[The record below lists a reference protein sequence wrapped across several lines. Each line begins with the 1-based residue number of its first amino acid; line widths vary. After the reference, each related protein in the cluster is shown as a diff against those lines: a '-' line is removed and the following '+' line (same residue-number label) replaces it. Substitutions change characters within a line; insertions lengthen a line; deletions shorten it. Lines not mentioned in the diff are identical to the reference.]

1 MVRRTWI
8 EFVDGLGS
16 NECKGLDYRDDGVV
30 ASTNRLLIM
39 QVVRTSTSMT
49 STAALREDDDEPRA
63 ESDTLRGLLLQSL
76 RQLSHLLADNQ
87 VIERGFGSQ
96 EIVED
101 KVAVTQVIKYTVKES
116 ADLNRSASEL
126 TSEGFRERR
135 FVHLVWKRMRG
146 GVRVDKALLRSRVS
160 AKVQS

>member
-1 MVRRTWI
+1 MRSVVKNNGWYLVRRHQHHELPMLLYRTRSPSHGKKTTESLREMVRRTWI

-76 RQLSHLLADNQ
+76 RQLSHLLADT
-87 VIERGFGSQ
+87 IR
-96 EIVED
+96 
-101 KVAVTQVIKYTVKES
+101 
-116 ADLNRSASEL
+116 
-126 TSEGFRERR
+126 
-135 FVHLVWKRMRG
+135 
-146 GVRVDKALLRSRVS
+146 LLRGALVRKRSSRT
-160 AKVQS
+160 KWP